1 MGDLLWG
8 LDLCLDP
15 TNLGPQDPEGHYLLG
30 YGLKQRT
37 TASST
42 WTAVSGFGM
51 NVKQNTDF
59 VVTVLDL
66 SGQLGQ
72 IDFTTIAW
80 RPDESA
86 TSPAT
91 DDSPFNSHDFDEMIQ
106 GKVLTG
112 GSSASFCACG
122 SPSNA
127 KGYAYG
133 QYTLRNLGPFD
144 VTIETRISY
153 GGLIYEFKCDPKI
166 IVGS

>member
-15 TNLGPQDPEGHYLLG
+15 TNLGAQDPEGHYTLG
-30 YGLKQRT
+30 FGLKQRA

-42 WTAVSGFGM
+42 WSAVNGFGM
-51 NVKQNTDF
+51 DVTKNTDF
-59 VVTVLDL
+59 IVTVYDL
-66 SGQLGQ
+66 SGRLGQ

-86 TSPAT
+86 TSTAPT
-91 DDSPFNSHDFDEMIQ
+91 DSPFNGNDFDDMIR

-112 GSSASFCACG
+112 GVAPSFCACG
-122 SPSNA
+122 SLANA
-127 KGYAYG
+127 KGYTYG
-133 QYTLRNLGPFD
+133 QYTFKNAGPFD
-144 VTIETRISY
+144 VTIESRITY
-153 GGLIYEFKCDPKI
+153 NGTVYEFKCDPKI